1 MPADDI
7 SCRRTG
13 RALVLMLLGSI
24 WLLAGCGG
32 GGGGSSSPTAP
43 NSTGCLDRAVFGDA
57 ADSPYVLPYPVGEAY
72 EVITSYCS
80 YFTLPDRIGLDFDLP
95 MGSRLLAARSGVA
108 IEVVDGFDDNGAS
121 LDQNN
126 FILIQHGD
134 GSVAFYSHIRQGSAR
149 IETGD
154 SVGVGDRIADSG
166 AAGAP
171 FAHLHFTVYR
181 NAGLD
186 DRDSL
191 PINFRNADG
200 PLDERGGLISGQ
212 VYTARPY

>member
-1 MPADDI
+1 
-7 SCRRTG
+7 
-13 RALVLMLLGSI
+13 
-24 WLLAGCGG
+24 
-32 GGGGSSSPTAP
+32 
-43 NSTGCLDRAVFGDA
+43 LDRAVFGEP

-80 YFTLPDRIGLDFDLP
+80 SFTFPDNIGLDFDLP
-95 MGSRLLAARSGVA
+95 MGSRLVAARPGVA
-108 IEVVDGFDDNGAS
+108 IEVVDGFDDGGAS

-134 GSVAFYSHIRQGSAR
+134 GSVAFYSHVRQGSAR
-149 IETGD
+149 IQTGD

-200 PLDERGGLISGQ
+200 PLDERGGLIPGQ
-212 VYTARPY
+212 VYRALPF

>member
-1 MPADDI
+1 MFADHNLWHRSD
-7 SCRRTG
+7 
-13 RALVLMLLGSI
+13 RALALMLLGFLC
-24 WLLAGCGG
+24 LLGGCGG
-32 GGGGSSSPTAP
+32 SGGGSGSPTAP
-43 NSTGCLDRAVFGDA
+43 TSTGCLDRAVFGEP

-80 YFTLPDRIGLDFDLP
+80 SFTFPDNIGLDFDLP
-95 MGSRLLAARSGVA
+95 MGSRLVAARPGVA
-108 IEVVDGFDDNGAS
+108 IEVVDGFDDGGAS

-134 GSVAFYSHIRQGSAR
+134 GSVAFYSHVRQGSAR
-149 IETGD
+149 IQTGD

-200 PLDERGGLISGQ
+200 PLDERGGLIPGQ
-212 VYTARPY
+212 VYRALPF

>member
-1 MPADDI
+1 
-7 SCRRTG
+7 
-13 RALVLMLLGSI
+13 
-24 WLLAGCGG
+24 
-32 GGGGSSSPTAP
+32 
-43 NSTGCLDRAVFGDA
+43 
-57 ADSPYVLPYPVGEAY
+57 VLPYPVGEAY